1 MQDEFN
7 KQKILNQEI
16 ILDPTREIMSKT
28 DGDGVIEF
36 VNDYF
41 VEVSG
46 FEEYELL
53 GKTMH
58 CTQHPDMP
66 NIIFKM
72 MWERLLAK
80 QNFNVLV
87 KNLSKDGRY
96 YWAISDFAFKEDDKG
111 NIIAIYNRR
120 KIATPQ
126 AIRYFD
132 NLYKKLKNIEEESG
146 YVYAEKYLIGH
157 EEEKGK
163 TIEQILYDFQSNL
176 SQPTVVNKKIV
187 VDKKPDLQKLSNI
200 NKEEAIID
208 LTEEVDIKKEEEQS
222 LENLS
227 IKERLARLKE
237 IHEKTLEALDVNVP
251 KPKSTEDNNITEQK
265 VNIDSENK
273 LDSNEANIENSSI
286 SKKKKKSLFQK
297 LFGKT
302 DEELEEER
310 RRRERGE

>member
-1 MQDEFN
+1 MQEELN
-7 KQKILNQEI
+7 KPKATNQEI

-28 DGDGVIEF
+28 DGEGIIEF

-46 FEEYELL
+46 YEEYELL

-72 MWERLLAK
+72 MWERLLDK

-87 KNLSKDGRY
+87 KNLAKDGRY
-96 YWAISDFAFKEDDKG
+96 YWAISDFAFKEDAQG
-111 NIIAIYNRR
+111 NVIAIYNRR
-120 KIATPQ
+120 KIATPH
-126 AIRYFD
+126 AIRYFE
-132 NLYKKLKNIEEESG
+132 NLYQKLKNIEEESG
-146 YVYAEKYLIGH
+146 YIYAEKYLIGH

-163 TIEQILYDFQSNL
+163 NIEEILYDFQSNL
-176 SQPTVVNKKIV
+176 QQPTPKDQIQKKEKKVVLEDVSIPEQENTI
-187 VDKKPDLQKLSNI
+187 L
-200 NKEEAIID
+200 D
-208 LTEEVDIKKEEEQS
+208 LTQQEVKPSKEVPLEE
-222 LENLS
+222 LS

-237 IHEKTLEALDVNVP
+237 IHEKTIQALDIDP
-251 KPKSTEDNNITEQK
+251 KPTKVKDPIVEEIQK
-265 VNIDSENK
+265 VDK
-273 LDSNEANIENSSI
+273 LAKEETKKKVEPEKT
-286 SKKKKKSLFQK
+286 KKKKGIFQK

-310 RRRERGE
+310 RRRGE

>member
-1 MQDEFN
+1 MQEELN
-7 KQKILNQEI
+7 KPKATNQEI

-28 DGDGVIEF
+28 DGEGIIEF

-46 FEEYELL
+46 YEEYELL

-72 MWERLLAK
+72 MWERLLDK

-87 KNLSKDGRY
+87 KNLAKDGRY
-96 YWAISDFAFKEDDKG
+96 YWAISDFAFKEDAQG
-111 NIIAIYNRR
+111 NVIAIYNRR
-120 KIATPQ
+120 KIATPH
-126 AIRYFD
+126 AIRYFE
-132 NLYKKLKNIEEESG
+132 NLYQKLKNIEEESG
-146 YVYAEKYLIGH
+146 YIYAEKYLIGH

-163 TIEQILYDFQSNL
+163 NIEEILYDFQSNL
-176 SQPTVVNKKIV
+176 QPPTPKDQIQKKEKKVVLEDVSIPEQENTI
-187 VDKKPDLQKLSNI
+187 L
-200 NKEEAIID
+200 D
-208 LTEEVDIKKEEEQS
+208 LTQQEEKPSSEVPLEE
-222 LENLS
+222 LS

-237 IHEKTLEALDVNVP
+237 IHEKTIQALDIDP
-251 KPKSTEDNNITEQK
+251 KPTKVKDPIVEEIQK
-265 VNIDSENK
+265 VDK
-273 LDSNEANIENSSI
+273 LAKEETKKKVEPEKT
-286 SKKKKKSLFQK
+286 KKKKGIFQK

-310 RRRERGE
+310 RRRGE